1 MKAFL
6 FLIVISLMEPIFLNT
21 LSSDGIFLGV
31 GIGYP
36 VGYPVG
42 YTELSDGNKVGLHS
56 KCLSFIF
63 SKLLN

>member
-1 MKAFL
+1 
-6 FLIVISLMEPIFLNT
+6 MEPIFLNT
-21 LSSDGIFLGV
+21 LSSDGIFLDV

>member
-1 MKAFL
+1 
-6 FLIVISLMEPIFLNT
+6 MESIFLNT
-21 LSSDGIFLGV
+21 LSSDGVFLGV

-56 KCLSFIF
+56 KYLSFLANF
-63 SKLLN
+63 

>member
-1 MKAFL
+1 MKAFS
-6 FLIVISLMEPIFLNT
+6 FLVVTSLMESIFLNP
-21 LSSDGIFLGV
+21 LSSDGVFLGV

-56 KCLSFIF
+56 KYLSFLANF
-63 SKLLN
+63 